1 VTSTSSALVTVIVPC
16 FNYGHFLPEALE
28 SLSRQSHPRWECIV
42 VDDGSTDDTQ
52 AVVQSYVRRDPRYHY
67 MHQHHRGLS
76 AARNLGIRAGRGEY
90 FQFLDADDLIEPRKL
105 ERHVRH
111 LAEHEEVGIVYS
123 PVRYFTTTGSRERRY
138 SMREPD
144 EPWMPQ
150 TSGRGRPVI
159 SAIARD
165 NFMAVNCPLV
175 RRDVTALAG
184 GFDET
189 LPALEDWEYWIRCAV
204 QGTWFQYLDE
214 PDTYALVRHHT
225 ASMSNDSMRMT
236 RGLIA
241 LCRQA
246 LRSAPDAGA
255 RALFAWRL
263 ASARHNLYAL
273 QLRKGMP
280 VRGLLNGLAL
290 GLSETRY
297 RLSLRCLLGLAL
309 LPLIGRRRVADL
321 LLEVSWS
328 RSIRS
333 YISG

>member
-1 VTSTSSALVTVIVPC
+1 MTVIVPC
-16 FNYGHFLPEALE
+16 FNYGHFLPETLE

-42 VDDGSTDDTQ
+42 VDDGSTDNTQ
-52 AVVQSYVRRDPRYHY
+52 AVVQSYVRRDSRYHY
-67 MHQHHRGLS
+67 MHQHHRGLA

-123 PVRYFTTTGSRERRY
+123 PVRYFTTTESRERRY

-175 RRDVTALAG
+175 RRDVTARAG

-189 LPALEDWEYWIRCAV
+189 LPALEDWDYWIRCAI
-204 QGTWFQYLDE
+204 QGAWFQYLDE
-214 PDTYALVRHHT
+214 PDTYALVRHHA
-225 ASMSNDSMRMT
+225 ASMSNDSLRMT
-236 RGLIA
+236 RALIA

-297 RLSLRCLLGLAL
+297 RLSLGCLLGLVL
-309 LPLIGRRRVADL
+309 LPFIGRRRVAGL

>member
-1 VTSTSSALVTVIVPC
+1 VTVIVPS
-16 FNYGHFLPEALE
+16 FNYAHFLPDALE
-28 SLSRQSHPRWECIV
+28 SVLRQSHARWECIV
-42 VDDGSTDDTQ
+42 VDDGSTDNTE
-52 AVVQSYVRRDPRYHY
+52 AVVRSYVRRDRRYHY
-67 MHQHHRGLS
+67 IHQHHRGLS
-76 AARNLGIRAGRGEY
+76 AARNLGIHAGRGEY

-105 ERHVRH
+105 ERHIRYF
-111 LAEHEEVGIVYS
+111 AEHEEVGIVYS
-123 PVRYFTTTGSRERRY
+123 PVRYFTATGSQERRY

-159 SAIARD
+159 SAIAR
-165 NFMAVNCPLV
+165 NNLMAVNCPLV

-189 LPALEDWEYWIRCAV
+189 LNALEDWDYWIRCAI

-214 PDTYALVRHHT
+214 PDTYALVRHHP

-236 RGLIA
+236 RALIP
-241 LCRQA
+241 LCRRA

-255 RALFAWRL
+255 RALFTWRL
-263 ASARHNLYAL
+263 ASARHDLYAL

-297 RLSLRCLLGLAL
+297 RLSLRCLLLLAL
-309 LPLIGRRRVADL
+309 LPLVGKRRAASL
-321 LLEVSWS
+321 LLDVSWS